1 MKTLPVEPLPGR
13 QLLME
18 QIAAKLATDPWAGQ
32 VSWQLDLGSQFGVMF
47 FKGTMDTQHNCTLKN
62 NLEGRGPF
70 LSLESKGWMEK

>member
-1 MKTLPVEPLPGR
+1 MKALPAEPLPGR

-47 FKGTMDTQHNCTLKN
+47 FKGTMDTLAA
-62 NLEGRGPF
+62 
-70 LSLESKGWMEK
+70 